1 MTTEW
6 VMGMGRQCLI
16 VILSLAMPM
25 LGVGMVV
32 GVLMSIVQTVTAIK
46 DQSLTTVI
54 KIVSVIVAMLVSL
67 PFIVNTLVAFTTNLF
82 MALPMLVGK

>member
-6 VMGMGRQCLI
+6 IMGMGRQCLI

-32 GVLMSIVQTVTAIK
+32 GVLMSIVQTVTSIK
-46 DQSLTTVI
+46 DQSLTVVV
-54 KIVSVIVAMLVSL
+54 KIVSVICALLFSL
-67 PFIVNTLVAFTTNLF
+67 PFIMNTLIAFVTNLF
-82 MALPMLVGK
+82 MSLPMLISK